1 MNKRWFEQFI
11 LQSPEGGSEGGGGA
25 GAGGGAVAGAGASQG
40 ATDPAAGAGDGEG
53 TGDDDL
59 SRVKHTLDREREI
72 NRANQRRMGALEAQ
86 LRELS
91 NTNPEAVRAAEAKAQ
106 QEQARRELIEQQAAL
121 ERQQIEAK
129 YSQQLEASTTA
140 LQAERE
146 ARQRELV
153 RQLAEKAFIG
163 AKGSTEV
170 SEIDGST
177 PFDSVWS
184 RFGPQFRNEDGAL
197 VVVDANGSPEIDP
210 ETGKRFEPVKWL
222 RRLQSD
228 PVWGRNFEPA
238 MGTGSGARSSRD
250 GRVSSGTD
258 LLTMPSG
265 QAISTVFG

>member
-1 MNKRWFEQFI
+1 MKIRLIDQFT
-11 LQSPEGGSEGGGGA
+11 LQSPEGGSEGGGGG
-25 GAGGGAVAGAGASQG
+25 GAGGAGGAAGIADLAPGAGE
-40 ATDPAAGAGDGEG
+40 GDGEG
-53 TGDDDL
+53 SDVAKL
-59 SRVKHTLDREREI
+59 LHTLDRERSRGNDLE
-72 NRANQRRMGALEAQ
+72 RRVKAQEAQ

-91 NTNPEAVRAAEAKAQ
+91 TTNPEAVRAAEAKALE
-106 QEQARRELIEQQAAL
+106 EQARRELIEQQAAL

-153 RQLAEKAFIG
+153 RQLAEKAFVL

-170 SEIDGST
+170 SEIDRST
-177 PFDSVWS
+177 PFDSVWG

-210 ETGKRFEPVKWL
+210 ETGKRFEPVKWF

-238 MGTGSGARSSRD
+238 MGTGGGARTGRD
-250 GRVSSGTD
+250 GRVTNGKD
-258 LLTMPSG
+258 LMSMPVSA
-265 QAISTVFG
+265 AIAEVF

>member
-25 GAGGGAVAGAGASQG
+25 GAGGSSVAGAGASQG
-40 ATDPAAGAGDGEG
+40 ATDPAAGAGDSEG
-53 TGDDDL
+53 DGDDVTRL
-59 SRVKHTLDREREI
+59 RHTLDRERAA
-72 NRANQRRMGALEAQ
+72 NRDKDRRLGALEAQ
-86 LRELS
+86 LRELTT
-91 NTNPEAVRAAEAKAQ
+91 TNPEAVREAQAKAQ
-106 QEQARRELIEQQAAL
+106 QEQARRELVEQQAAL

-170 SEIDGST
+170 SKIDGST

-184 RFGPQFRNEDGAL
+184 RFGPHFRNQDGAL
-197 VVVDANGSPEIDP
+197 VVVDANGNPEIDQ

-222 RRLQSD
+222 ERLQSD
-228 PVWGRNFEPA
+228 SVWGRNFEPA
-238 MGTGSGARSSRD
+238 MGTGGGARSGRD
-250 GRVSSGTD
+250 GRVSTGKD
-258 LLTMPSG
+258 LMNQPLATAFSD
-265 QAISTVFG
+265 AFG

>member
-1 MNKRWFEQFI
+1 MKKRWLEQFT
-11 LQSPEGGSEGGGGA
+11 LQSPEPGSEGGLGAGGA
-25 GAGGGAVAGAGASQG
+25 GGAAAGAGASQS
-40 ATDPAAGAGDGEG
+40 AADPAAGTGDGEG
-53 TGDDDL
+53 DGDDVTRL
-59 SRVKHTLDREREI
+59 RHTLDRERTA
-72 NRANQRRMGALEAQ
+72 NREKDRRLGALEAQ
-86 LRELS
+86 LRELTT
-91 NTNPEAVRAAEAKAQ
+91 TNPEAVREAQAKAQ

-153 RQLAEKAFIG
+153 RQLAEKAFVL

-170 SEIDGST
+170 SEIDRST
-177 PFDSVWS
+177 PFDSVWG

-210 ETGKRFEPVKWL
+210 ETGKRFEPVKWF

-228 PVWGRNFEPA
+228 AVWGRNFEPA
-238 MGTGSGARSSRD
+238 MGSGGGARTGRD
-250 GRVSSGTD
+250 GRVSNGKD
-258 LLTMPSG
+258 LMAMPVSA
-265 QAISTVFG
+265 AIAEAF